1 MAKTDQHQDVFEN
14 AGLIVRYLGG
24 DLTPHEQKALN
35 KWLAADKRNRLFL
48 ETLSDETSF
57 KRELQFFSSVDV
69 SSAWQKVAQHTF
81 QKREVKP
88 WEFIAKWKYAAILA
102 FFLTAG
108 FAFYIGYNKEKQAVV
123 AQQINVRHKDDVLP
137 GGDKARL
144 ELADGSVVVLEKVNN
159 GSLTQQGGTRI
170 VKQDGQLVYNAAQ
183 GSHPAENL
191 YNKIST
197 PKGGQYQVILP
208 DGSKVWL
215 NAGSSLRFPTA
226 FTGKERQVELTGEA
240 YFEVAKLT
248 TLSDGG
254 RVRVPFKVKTYD
266 VSIEVLG
273 THFNVMAYADEK
285 SINTTLLEG
294 SVKVYA
300 PISSFPKER
309 AGGEVATRN
318 SQLLRPGQQAKVN
331 GSIQLLN
338 VDTEEIVAWKNG
350 FFQFNGADVKTV
362 MGQIERWYDVEIDYE
377 GKMPLKHFTGVISRN
392 INVSKVLNML
402 ELTGG
407 VKFEIK
413 GKKISVVSK

>member
-1 MAKTDQHQDVFEN
+1 MADINQHQDIFEN
-14 AGLIVRYLGG
+14 AGLILRHLRGE
-24 DLTPHEQKALN
+24 LTPDEQEAFN
-35 KWLAADKRNRLFL
+35 KWLTEDKRNSLFL

-57 KRELQFFSSVDV
+57 RKEFNFLSSVDV

-81 QKREVKP
+81 QKREVKL
-88 WEFIAKWKYAAILA
+88 WEHIAKWKYAAILA

-108 FAFYIGYNKEKQAVV
+108 LAFYIGYNKEKQVVV
-123 AQQINVRHKDDVLP
+123 AQQTNHRYKDDVLP
-137 GGDKARL
+137 GGDKAML
-144 ELADGSVVVLEKVNN
+144 ELADGSVVVLENVNN
-159 GSLTQQGGTRI
+159 GSLTQQVGTQI

-183 GSHPAENL
+183 GNHPTEIS

-197 PKGGQYQVILP
+197 PKGGQYQVILA

-215 NAGSSLRFPTA
+215 NAGSSLRFPTV

-248 TLSDGG
+248 TPSGGG

-266 VSIEVLG
+266 VSVEVLG
-273 THFNVMAYADEK
+273 THFNVMAYANEK
-285 SINTTLLEG
+285 SINATLLEG
-294 SVKVYA
+294 SVRVSQ
-300 PISSFPKER
+300 PD
-309 AGGEVATRN
+309 THQ
-318 SQLLRPGQQAKVN
+318 SQLLRPGQQAKVT
-331 GSIQLLN
+331 GSIQVVN

-350 FFQFNGADVKTV
+350 YFQFNGADIKTV

-377 GKMPLKHFTGVISRN
+377 GEMPLKHFTGVISRN